1 MRMGGGD
8 TCLTTIDDG
17 KAASKVDPAVVS
29 KFELLKPFPLGLKA
43 TFCGEGDDLKAW
55 LFEIW
60 GPPFML

>member
-1 MRMGGGD
+1 MGGGD

-43 TFCGEGDDLKAW
+43 TFCGEGDDFKA
-55 LFEIW
+55 
-60 GPPFML
+60 